1 MDDNFTCKAIDI
13 AGSVGLGTSLV
24 EGSDGNFHISHSDST
39 NNDLRFCEGNMD
51 DNFTC
56 KAVDIDKAG
65 QDTSMV
71 EGSDGNF
78 HISHWDATNDTLRYC
93 YGNQDDNFTCQV
105 YHVIGAAS
113 TPLAYF
119 SIIEKSNGVMAIA
132 HTYVDA
138 DGSVFDLGFNVLDS
152 TAPTTGWDGNHNTWQ
167 NTDANVTLSCVEA
180 DTNCLTMFRLDTDAT
195 STVSYGS
202 WTTYDQ
208 NIFFGDDGNWA
219 IDFNSTDYASNVED
233 TNTFYILVDSTTPAT
248 PTITTP
254 TAPHLP
260 DINLTYSATD
270 ATSGIKKYWI
280 SLTGTNYTDNG
291 TATTYTTAC
300 GHTSRTFYLKATD
313 NADNNSNTTTTT
325 FSCLGGGEEPRCG
338 DNECNGSETAA
349 TCPGDCSP
357 KCGDNVCTGTESI
370 ETCPLDCVGCGDGK
384 CDDTENCETCETDC
398 GECEQEGEKILEQTT
413 EKQPTQEQIDLVL
426 KEAGLGEQ
434 AKQKATEAIGKI
446 EAKRNIVVTQISQDN
461 TTKYKTKI
469 KLIIKN
475 KTQKRM
481 QNIEIIEQIP
491 KQIAANANLVKSNHE
506 FEILKTDPI
515 IRFNIPQTRVGE
527 QTEIVYTI
535 ETRAEENTI
544 QQWTPP
550 IITNFQETKPLP
562 TECNT
567 NADCEDNNP
576 CTTKKCLN
584 QNCSYIPKTDG
595 TSCGYGSTCK
605 QSQCKETAGIISGGT
620 IAGIN
625 TIIVAAGIIIIATAT
640 YTIYSIYLK
649 Q

>member
-1 MDDNFTCKAIDI
+1 
-13 AGSVGLGTSLV
+13 
-24 EGSDGNFHISHSDST
+24 
-39 NNDLRFCEGNMD
+39 
-51 DNFTC
+51 
-56 KAVDIDKAG
+56 
-65 QDTSMV
+65 
-71 EGSDGNF
+71 
-78 HISHWDATNDTLRYC
+78 
-93 YGNQDDNFTCQV
+93 
-105 YHVIGAAS
+105 
-113 TPLAYF
+113 
-119 SIIEKSNGVMAIA
+119 
-132 HTYVDA
+132 
-138 DGSVFDLGFNVLDS
+138 
-152 TAPTTGWDGNHNTWQ
+152 
-167 NTDANVTLSCVEA
+167 
-180 DTNCLTMFRLDTDAT
+180 
-195 STVSYGS
+195 
-202 WTTYDQ
+202 
-208 NIFFGDDGNWA
+208 
-219 IDFNSTDYASNVED
+219 
-233 TNTFYILVDSTTPAT
+233 
-248 PTITTP
+248 
-254 TAPHLP
+254 
-260 DINLTYSATD
+260 
-270 ATSGIKKYWI
+270 
-280 SLTGTNYTDNG
+280 
-291 TATTYTTAC
+291 
-300 GHTSRTFYLKATD
+300 ATD